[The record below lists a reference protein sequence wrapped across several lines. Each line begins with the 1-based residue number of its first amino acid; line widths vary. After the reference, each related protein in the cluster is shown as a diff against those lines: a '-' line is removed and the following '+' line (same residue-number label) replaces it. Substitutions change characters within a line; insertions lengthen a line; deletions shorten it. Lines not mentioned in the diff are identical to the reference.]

1 MNLDEIFHL
10 ESTDPLVA
18 TSPLLLG
25 GCILAAILAGWFC
38 ARRYANTNDIE
49 KSVRLYLPLGAACC
63 LGFWLAGGLPLLY
76 AVGAFLCGLV
86 VMAWISNYYF
96 YH

>member
-1 MNLDEIFHL
+1 MNLDEIFQLHPD
-10 ESTDPLVA
+10 DPLVA
-18 TSPLLLG
+18 ASPLLLG

-38 ARRYANTNDIE
+38 VHRYADTNDIE
-49 KSVRLYLPLGAACC
+49 KSLRLYLPLATACC
-63 LGFWLAGGLPLLY
+63 LAFWLVGGLPFLY
-76 AVGAFLCGLV
+76 AAGAFLCGLV

>member
-10 ESTDPLVA
+10 KATDSLVA

-25 GCILAAILAGWFC
+25 GCIATAVLAGWFC
-38 ARRYANTNDIE
+38 ARRYADTNDIE
-49 KSVRLYLPLGAACC
+49 KSVRLYLPLAAVCC
-63 LGFWLAGGLPLLY
+63 LAFWLVGGLPLLY
-76 AVGAFLCGLV
+76 AAGAFLCGLV
-86 VMAWISNYYF
+86 VIAWISNYYF